1 MVTFFVIL
9 ILVVVFGSAVA
20 LALVQNARDAD
31 EAWEET
37 LKNNQN
43 KDIK

>member
-1 MVTFFVIL
+1 MATFFVIL
-9 ILVVVFGSAVA
+9 ILAVAFGSAVA

-31 EAWEET
+31 EAWEDAM
-37 LKNNQN
+37 KDKQN